1 MMNDY
6 IRQAQSVPMGRAD
19 MAVDAGLRGFMVG
32 VFNKMALGL
41 LITGALAWVVG
52 NVPAVTQLFFAQ
64 TPTGRFAPTILG
76 LVAMFAPLGI
86 LLISG
91 FAMRNPSPAGSSLL
105 YWGLVSLLGI
115 SLGSIFLRYTD
126 GSIAQTFFATAA
138 AYGALALWGY
148 TTKKDLTGFGSFL
161 IMGLI
166 GLIVASI
173 VNIFLQSPMMH
184 FVISAVGVLIFAGL
198 TAFDTQR
205 LKYQYYEL
213 GGDPRMSAVAT
224 NMGALSMYLN
234 FINLFQFLLA
244 FLGNRE

>member
-1 MMNDY
+1 MNDY
-6 IRQAQSVPMGRAD
+6 IRQAQVPADRLD

-41 LITGALAWVVG
+41 VISGVLAWVVG
-52 NVPAVTQLFFAQ
+52 NVPAVTSIFFGQ
-64 TPTGRFAPTILG
+64 TESGRYLPNILG
-76 LVAMFAPLGI
+76 MGLMFAPLVI
-86 LLISG
+86 LLIVP
-91 FAMRNPSPAGSSLL
+91 FAMKNPSPTATAMV
-105 YWGLVSLLGI
+105 YWTVVTLIGLGLG
-115 SLGSIFLRYTD
+115 GVFLRYTD

-166 GLIVASI
+166 GMIVVSLL
-173 VNIFLQSPMMH
+173 NMFLFKSSMLH
-184 FVISAVGVLIFAGL
+184 FAISAIGVFIFAGL

-205 LKYQYYEL
+205 LKYTYFEL
-213 GGDPRMSAVAT
+213 GGDPRASAVAT
-224 NMGALSMYLN
+224 NFGALSMYLN
-234 FINLFQFLLA
+234 FVNLFQFLLA